1 MEFPVSTTY
10 KNSHS
15 FSVSGLQA
23 DTTYY
28 YEIICVDKSN
38 NSSSTSSFGNMS
50 FKTLP
55 ASEIIP
61 PTTDTGTGTET
72 ETTSFFSN
80 VSVKSGGSF
89 RIDVKFNVSEACTCT
104 VYFVRKANGTLAD
117 SQSMYVASAYD
128 GFVTGFAANTEYVVY
143 VEAKTTGGQ
152 EYSTKKY
159 NVKTDKY

>member
-1 MEFPVSTTY
+1 MEFPVAQLI
-10 KNSHS
+10 NSHS

-50 FKTLP
+50 FQTLP

-89 RIDVKFNVSEACTCT
+89 RIDVKFNALEACTYDIFCEKSKRNSCKT
-104 VYFVRKANGTLAD
+104 VKTCMLLP
-117 SQSMYVASAYD
+117 AYD
-128 GFVTGFAANTEYVVY
+128 GFITGFP
-143 VEAKTTGGQ
+143 G
-152 EYSTKKY
+152 
-159 NVKTDKY
+159 